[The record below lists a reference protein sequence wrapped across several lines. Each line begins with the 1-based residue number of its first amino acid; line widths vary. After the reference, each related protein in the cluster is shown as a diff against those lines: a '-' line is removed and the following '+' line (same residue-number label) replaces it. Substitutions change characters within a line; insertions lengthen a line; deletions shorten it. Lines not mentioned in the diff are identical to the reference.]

1 MWCNHQVKSKNKL
14 YFNAEYVGVHISA
27 VIFENVFLKKFIFE
41 KSFLLLLFLLP
52 LHIWSHHILQLD
64 LTYKSIFGLI
74 DLDTHTHTHTHT
86 QGSAGVF
93 MVAPHD
99 FDLVNKNVRDNEQN
113 DYFIITF
120 FSYVP
125 FKCNLNQKLK
135 HTPHR
140 RVAFKSLMIL
150 IDWIKSVMSLTLT
163 SFPN

>member
-1 MWCNHQVKSKNKL
+1 
-14 YFNAEYVGVHISA
+14 
-27 VIFENVFLKKFIFE
+27 
-41 KSFLLLLFLLP
+41 
-52 LHIWSHHILQLD
+52 
-64 LTYKSIFGLI
+64 
-74 DLDTHTHTHTHT
+74 
-86 QGSAGVF
+86 

-99 FDLVNKNVRDNEQN
+99 FDLVNKNLRDNEQN

-120 FSYVP
+120 FP
-125 FKCNLNQKLK
+125 MCQKLK